1 MELEDS
7 LAGMDHTDP
16 VVEAAA
22 VVLTILSTLITAAV
36 GPALGD
42 MSAGQISTTELVVAV
57 FHLLD
62 GAAQEEEEEEDQANL
77 NTHLLQS
84 LSE

>member
-1 MELEDS
+1 
-7 LAGMDHTDP
+7 MDHTDP
-16 VVEAAA
+16 VVEAA

-36 GPALGD
+36 DRALGD

-57 FHLLD
+57 FHLLE
-62 GAAQEEEEEEDQANL
+62 GAVEEEEEDQANL